1 MSLEERMSALT
12 AALER
17 NSDLL
22 EGLTAKAKAG
32 AAAASE
38 KGDDKPARGK
48 DKDDDKPARGRGKAT
63 KEKAPTIAEMKKLA
77 EDYLDVTDEDE
88 YNERRTLIRAI
99 VDHFGAEKFTAID
112 SKDRLVASK
121 LVEAASAGE
130 NVDPEDIAGA
140 IDDLDGGSNEE
151 AEKPSRRRSDDI

>member
-1 MSLEERMSALT
+1 MSLEERLDALT
-12 AALER
+12 TALNR

-32 AAAASE
+32 AAAAAD

-48 DKDDDKPARGRGKAT
+48 DKDDDKPARGKGKAT
-63 KEKAPTIAEMKKLA
+63 KEKAPTVAEMKKLA
-77 EDYLDVTDEDE
+77 EDYLDVSDEDE

-99 VDHFGAEKFTAID
+99 VDHFGAEKFTAIE

-121 LVEAASAGE
+121 LVSMAADGE

-140 IDDLDGGSNEE
+140 IEELDGGSNDE